1 MFGGNDEQEELFRE
15 KIGGPKKDRLE
26 LDGGVGRKARSWHQ
40 ARSWRQAA
48 TGRCSVQ
55 MGDRPRWMLQVLAL
69 LMDAKPTKLFRKAC
83 SICK

>member
-1 MFGGNDEQEELFRE
+1 MVVFGGNDEQEELFRE

-26 LDGGVGRKARSWHQ
+26 LDGGVGRKA
-40 ARSWRQAA
+40 AA
-48 TGRCSVQ
+48 GRCSVQ